1 MIKIMTIIG
10 ARPQFIKAAAVS
22 RAFKSHPEINEII
35 VHTGQHFDKNMSD
48 VFFEEMDIPKPAY
61 NLQIN
66 GLNHGAMTGQMLEGI
81 EKIILTEKPN
91 YVMVYGDTNSTIA
104 GALAAKK
111 LHYKVIHVEAGLRS
125 FNMAMPEE
133 INRILT
139 DRISD
144 LLFCPT
150 DAAIQNLNNEGFN
163 NFNCKIHKTGDV
175 MEDAARFYASIAQE
189 KSSILKELSLNKNQ
203 FVLATV
209 HRAENTDIFDNL
221 IEIIRSL
228 NQIAKEIDL
237 VVPLHPRTKKIIVQ
251 HGIETSFK
259 ITDPLGYFDMINLL
273 QHCRTVITDS
283 GGLQKEAFFF
293 RKYCITMREQ
303 TEWIELIDN
312 GYNFLAGTNYNKIID
327 LFNELKMKKYPD
339 VKNLYGNG
347 EASKNICEIILNTIY
362 G

>member
-1 MIKIMTIIG
+1 MIKIITIIG

-48 VFFEEMDIPKPAY
+48 VFFDEMEIPKPAY

-81 EKIILTEKPN
+81 EKIILSEKPDF
-91 YVMVYGDTNSTIA
+91 VMVYGDTNSTIA

-111 LHYKVIHVEAGLRS
+111 LHYNVIHVEAGLRS

-163 NFNCKIHKTGDV
+163 SFKCIIYKTGDV
-175 MEDAARFYASIAQE
+175 MEDAARFYASIAHE
-189 KSSILKELSLNKNQ
+189 KSSVLKELSLDKNQ

-209 HRAENTDIFDNL
+209 HRAENTDNIDNL
-221 IEIIRSL
+221 KEIIRSL
-228 NQIAKEIDL
+228 NQIAKEMDL
-237 VVPLHPRTKKIIVQ
+237 VVPIHPRTKKIIEQ
-251 HGIETSFK
+251 HGLETSFK
-259 ITDPLGYFDMINLL
+259 ITNPLGYFDMINLL
-273 QHCRTVITDS
+273 QHCRMVITDS

-293 RKYCITMREQ
+293 RKYCITIREQ

-312 GYNFLAGTNYNKIID
+312 GYNFLAGTNCDKIID
-327 LFNELKMKKYPD
+327 LFNKLKMQKYPD

-347 EASKNICEIILNTIY
+347 EASKNICKIILNTKY
-362 G
+362 E